1 MKYTFRKNE
10 EPETLVAVHTHTHT
24 HTHTCNL
31 VNIRIKKQWE
41 DYVYCFHV
49 DDIHSLFVR

>member
-10 EPETLVAVHTHTHT
+10 ESETLVAVHT

>member
-10 EPETLVAVHTHTHT
+10 EPETLVAV